1 MSRIIFKKYLKIQK
15 LFIVIVILLT
25 TSAFAVQPW
34 TAEYTG
40 KGPHLKIKRFIL
52 NPDSIQ
58 PLSNNRHLYS
68 LSKSI
73 EKNDI
78 ESAKQKEFEIGW
90 GVFNDVL
97 NFGGQGL
104 AFAEHALFM
113 DGFSNINSALSYLG
127 LFLSVYQVA
136 LDLSAGKDS
145 DAAVNSYKP
154 LLGYALGKLGT
165 RAASISSVG
174 IFFID
179 YAITQFG
186 KEAWLARED
195 SWRNAYTLYYQEKPR
210 TLAKW
215 KEIIYKIYDKGEEAN
230 NLDYFENRLYT
241 SIDNYTSKFWTN
253 HPDDNIWH
261 IADSGRIFQGQSL
274 TNEIKTNLQNE
285 HKAML
290 LHYFNQNI
298 FPKLGQYAWKKS
310 AKKETLRMNHEL
322 KEELNKTYNLEVR
335 AYGLKG
341 KGKILIQKEGK
352 TIWQSTISSGKPFKG
367 SITRIAYLKAAFPD
381 QITLIDE
388 KSKNTKTFRFKDGKA
403 TVIFG
408 TPEINYLVKYK
419 RKESERNCKV
429 IKILK
434 DGKRESRSVTL
445 SPIEGSLYSAIVP
458 AENVVIYGQYDIKN
472 NKWTSSSIG
481 QTIVKS
487 QSATTGTMTDM
498 INLTGKQ
505 GLDMGESTTEF
516 YMPSFEGI
524 KTLKNCKGKTS
535 NLLKV
540 QMVCSV
546 ERSDTQMRNSKLLM
560 ERICT
565 STMELETDQYFVL
578 DGKMEGETLK
588 MDNEKMQ
595 QGVDAMN
602 LGLKEL
608 QKLQKGMQ

>member
-1 MSRIIFKKYLKIQK
+1 MFNKYFKIQK

-34 TAEYTG
+34 TVEYTG

-52 NPDSIQ
+52 NPDSKQ
-58 PLSNNRHLYS
+58 PLSNNRQLYS
-68 LSKSI
+68 LSQSI

-90 GVFNDVL
+90 GVFNDIL
-97 NFGGQGL
+97 NFGGQGFS
-104 AFAEHALFM
+104 FAEQALYM
-113 DGFSNINSALSYLG
+113 DGFSDINSGLSYLG
-127 LFLSVYQVA
+127 LFLSVAQVG
-136 LDLSAGKDS
+136 LDLSAGKYR

-165 RAASISSVG
+165 RAAQISSVG

-179 YAITQFG
+179 YSITQFG

-195 SWRNAYTLYYQEKPR
+195 SWRKAYVSYYKENLRTNYEWLEKI
-210 TLAKW
+210 
-215 KEIIYKIYDKGEEAN
+215 KEIYDRGEKSNKSE
-230 NLDYFENRLYT
+230 YFKSLLHYELH
-241 SIDNYTSKFWTN
+241 NYTSKFWREDPGNTVFQ
-253 HPDDNIWH
+253 
-261 IADSGRIFQGQSL
+261 IADSGRILQGRSL
-274 TNEIKTNLQNE
+274 TNEIKTNLENE
-285 HKAML
+285 YKAML
-290 LHYFNQNI
+290 LHQFDQYV
-298 FPKLGQYAWKKS
+298 FPELGQYAWKKS
-310 AKKETLRMNHEL
+310 AEKETSRMNHEL
-322 KEELNKTYNLEVR
+322 KEEFNKTYNLEVR

-352 TIWQSTISSGKPFKG
+352 TIWQSTISSDKPFKG
-367 SITRIAYLKAAFPD
+367 EITRIAYLKEAFPD
-381 QITLIDE
+381 HITLIDE
-388 KSKNTKTFRFKDGKA
+388 KSKNTKTFRFKDGKS

-408 TPEINYLVKYK
+408 TPEIHYLVKYK

-445 SPIEGSLYSAIVP
+445 PAIEGSLYSAIVP

-481 QTIVKS
+481 HTIVKS
-487 QSATTGTMTDM
+487 QPASTGTMTDM

-505 GLDMGESTTEF
+505 GLNMGESTTEF

-524 KTLKNCKGKTS
+524 KALKNCKGKTS
-535 NLLKV
+535 SLLKT
-540 QMVCSV
+540 QMVCNV
-546 ERSDTQMRNSKLLM
+546 ERFETKMRGSKLLM

-578 DGKMEGETLK
+578 DGTMKGQNVN
-588 MDNEKMQ
+588 MDNLMLKGNIESINK
-595 QGVDAMN
+595 
-602 LGLKEL
+602 GLKDL
-608 QKLQKGMQ
+608 QKLQLKAIK